1 MVKAKHRRKPF
12 INTVFHKLCS
22 SLIFGL
28 CIIAGLWIAIVY
40 ILVVHGDSASESEP
54 ALRGVA
60 RETISTD
67 CPVPTVPI
75 DRKLVKVLIEMDMRD
90 PSPEHEAFLQK
101 YISTKRE

>member
-1 MVKAKHRRKPF
+1 MF
-12 INTVFHKLCS
+12 CKLCS
-22 SLIFGL
+22 SLIFGW

-40 ILVVHGDSASESEP
+40 ILVVHSDSASESEP
-54 ALRGVA
+54 ALRGIA

-67 CPVPTVPI
+67 YPVPTVPSEKPTHPSDNWSHTI
-75 DRKLVKVLIEMDMRD
+75 DRKLVKVLIEMDMRN